1 MNSPASSVSS
11 ILLAELPWG
20 DNSLLDETLTLDTLS
35 DTNSLSSNSPAVNQG
50 LPGSTPKPINSFR
63 KQSIYASRPLA
74 KRITPV
80 ATVGVCAPA
89 QPNAQKGLSVK
100 DWAQSLVP
108 SDPPDHVPWGD
119 GEDNA
124 YVIADANDAQ
134 GGLRTSHILVENPP
148 SPFRA
153 RHGGLHLKVP
163 KNGDSSDS
171 YLRSTAP
178 LTIRRDRKRN
188 RAPTNKPINE
198 LVFEREIS
206 LSPGSGGRTERLSL
220 QIPATT
226 MSPELVDLMLELH
239 NLKTFFQE
247 PPGGTKTPN
256 SKPPQKAP
264 RLKEQED
271 TKAPT
276 LILSDSHSVFPIPL
290 SRPGSDA
297 SLRGPL
303 SACRNPDASGT
314 TPIAIAARRGR
325 KMLAPLAVQSTAI
338 GDNLDIMY
346 PGMPTAFLG
355 TPSVY
360 SPHSGIPLSG
370 LAGVRAP
377 PAPPNGLDLDIQGMI
392 ESLRGQCAAFP
403 ATPNTPNYPTQTPSE
418 PLPPLP
424 SEAKAQPEKR
434 MRRRASEAANP
445 KKYRPRQ
452 SDSPSRQDTLASL
465 SAGLDVGVVDSS
477 NVYLGQ
483 DLAKSTTSFHVVK
496 SPRSSHWDLDNLTRP
511 KAVSSARA
519 SLSTI
524 SPPSPN
530 QQQKNRRRTMAIVG
544 DDRIGEWAAS
554 QNFSDDTPSPSKVP
568 DVPRSALRHT
578 SNPPPNKP
586 SHQSRA
592 SSVSLTYAPRGILR
606 NRKSVRFASL
616 PGRKSNSVECALRP
630 RIDQIGSG
638 DYSHQNQ
645 TQDRRRGGRVS
656 LPTLSSTRGR
666 KAGRQVKDFAP
677 DATSSV
683 HPSPVPS
690 HPPSLSSKSRNSTIS
705 DGQKLIPRRRHTFTP
720 TPELRSQPPSNATQD
735 LSSRTR
741 SDRSVFVTS
750 PTPTKHRPPPVVR
763 STRMT
768 TITPRKSIMTI
779 EEQMP
784 VMGQT
789 ASQLSPQKTRRLCR
803 KSTAPTNDLD
813 YRSNDK
819 ENRGLG
825 RASLAYPSPI
835 SFHNG
840 GNQTAARKERSM
852 SVDEYDSKGS
862 KGKSASR
869 MPVPLRNILTR
880 FK

>member
-35 DTNSLSSNSPAVNQG
+35 DSYSLSSNSPAINQG
-50 LPGSTPKPINSFR
+50 VLESTPKPINSFR
-63 KQSIYASRPLA
+63 KQNIYASRPLA
-74 KRITPV
+74 KRVTPA
-80 ATVGVCAPA
+80 ATVGIGAPA
-89 QPNAQKGLSVK
+89 QPNAQEGLSVK

-119 GEDNA
+119 GEGNT
-124 YVIADANDAQ
+124 YVISDDAQ
-134 GGLRTSHILVENPP
+134 GGFRAPHILVKNPP

-153 RHGGLHLKVP
+153 RHDGPHLKVP
-163 KNGDSSDS
+163 KDGSPSDS

-178 LTIRRDRKRN
+178 LTIRRDRKRD
-188 RAPTNKPINE
+188 RAPTNRPINE

-206 LSPGSGGRTERLSL
+206 LPPGSGGRPERLSL

-247 PPGGTKTPN
+247 PGGEKAPA
-256 SKPPQKAP
+256 SKPPHRSP
-264 RLKEQED
+264 RSQAQED

-297 SLRGPL
+297 SLKGLL
-303 SACRNPDASGT
+303 SASKNPDTSGT

-325 KMLAPLAVQSTAI
+325 KMLAPLAVQSNAI
-338 GDNLDIMY
+338 GDNSDIMY

-355 TPSVY
+355 TPSAY
-360 SPHSGIPLSG
+360 SPHSGMPLLGPTGSC
-370 LAGVRAP
+370 AP
-377 PAPPNGLDLDIQGMI
+377 PAPPNGLDIQGMI

-424 SEAKAQPEKR
+424 SDTKAQPEKR
-434 MRRRASEAANP
+434 KRRRVSETTNP
-445 KKYRPRQ
+445 KRYRPRQ
-452 SDSPSRQDTLASL
+452 GGPMTRNDTLASL
-465 SAGLDVGVVDSS
+465 SAGLDACGTDSS
-477 NVYLGQ
+477 NIYFGQ
-483 DLAKSTTSFHVVK
+483 DLAKSTASFNAVK
-496 SPRSSHWDLDNLTRP
+496 SSRSSHWDLENVTRP
-511 KAVSSARA
+511 KILSSGRA
-519 SLSTI
+519 SLSTV
-524 SPPSPN
+524 SPMCPPSPT

-544 DDRIGEWAAS
+544 GDRIGEWAAS
-554 QNFSDDTPSPSKVP
+554 QNFSEDPPSPSKDP

-578 SNPPPNKP
+578 SSPPADKP

-592 SSVSLTYAPRGILR
+592 SSVSSTYAPRGILR

-616 PGRKSNSVECALRP
+616 PGRKSNSIECAPRP
-630 RIDQIGSG
+630 RIDHIG
-638 DYSHQNQ
+638 HQDQ
-645 TQDRRRGGRVS
+645 TQDRRRGGRAS
-656 LPTLSSTRGR
+656 LPTPSSALERKSGR
-666 KAGRQVKDFAP
+666 EVNDFAQNT
-677 DATSSV
+677 TSSV
-683 HPSPVPS
+683 PSQ
-690 HPPSLSSKSRNSTIS
+690 PPTSLSSKSRNSATS
-705 DGQKLIPRRRHTFTP
+705 DTQKLITRRRHTFTP
-720 TPELRSQPPSNATQD
+720 TPELRSQPTSNAAQG
-735 LSSRTR
+735 SSRTR
-741 SDRSVFVTS
+741 NDRSVSITS

-763 STRMT
+763 STRTT

-784 VMGQT
+784 IMRQT
-789 ASQLSPQKTRRLCR
+789 GSQLSPQKTARLCR
-803 KSTAPTNDLD
+803 KSMASTNDPD
-813 YRSNDK
+813 HRSHDK
-819 ENRGLG
+819 ENRGVG
-825 RASLAYPSPI
+825 RASLGYAPSPV

-840 GNQTAARKERSM
+840 GNQTAGRKERSM
-852 SVDEYDSKGS
+852 SVDDYDSKGS
-862 KGKSASR
+862 KGKGASR